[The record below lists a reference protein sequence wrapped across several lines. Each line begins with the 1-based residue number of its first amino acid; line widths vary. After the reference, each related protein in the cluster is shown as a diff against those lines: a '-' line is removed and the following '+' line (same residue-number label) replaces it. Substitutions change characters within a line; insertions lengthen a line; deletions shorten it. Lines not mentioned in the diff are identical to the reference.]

1 MATRLKTV
9 HYAFPALAALTNN
22 TLTTLTQ
29 ITLNLPESS
38 KVFRSVVARLTCDDI
53 ITATGGTLTTKTFN
67 LRLGAAAYTSIANA
81 NTLTNSAEN
90 LSLSWAQ
97 DFTAHFTTNWT
108 GTSMTCDCQVQLNQS
123 TGTTLGMVN
132 VCVTL
137 EITYEYDDT
146 SATQIKTVWI
156 PLNMN
161 AGAIDTVAT
170 TRDTIPALDTY
181 LPEASK
187 VYRDIFVVVQGMES
201 RNAGTADYTMT
212 LRVGAASV
220 TTGNYEGGLA
230 SDRLIRYVW
239 RLTGSYPDT
248 ATTQTWQPTGSAAVF
263 NHMQAWMVVT
273 YEYNEASTTS
283 VMNSLMLPVNL
294 KDWMGGTTNA
304 DYQRATVELWI
315 QEPATITTRSVAF
328 FAFWTS
334 ANNVGGLNFRI
345 GTGSFVAY
353 TDVSSV
359 LCGSNAAMIRNDAAF
374 TLARGR
380 NSLNVD
386 VYRTDATDLG
396 SGPTGFFIVNYT
408 SGKSA
413 KGTGA
418 HNHTVFYSITQSGT
432 AAVATAATIAA
443 LALQIPETTYFINSL
458 GIRWLYLHANVTL
471 PADFLLQVERL
482 SGEGGIAWEPLINI
496 SNNSDPEV
504 GAYHAYVQDLSVFR
518 RWVNDAES
526 NRLDVETARRYRWTT
541 LAGTGWP
548 TIDFMLTYHDIT
560 YTVGGN
566 ITGFTGTV
574 NFDLIRR
581 LDSKLLQKT
590 SRVGDGAYS
599 FTVYDNTEAVYV
611 AASDGT
617 NKGVTLALPAPGSP

>member
-29 ITLNLPESS
+29 ITLYLPESS

-67 LRLGAAAYTSIANA
+67 LRLGAAAYTSVANA
-81 NTLTNSAEN
+81 NTLTNTGEN
-90 LSLSWAQ
+90 MSLSWAQ
-97 DFTAHFTTNWT
+97 EFTTHFTTNWT
-108 GTSMTCDCQVQLNQS
+108 GTSMTCDCQIQLNQS

-146 SATQIKTVWI
+146 SATHVKSVWI

-161 AGAIDTVAT
+161 AGAMNTVAT

-187 VYRDIFVVVQGMES
+187 VYRDIFVVVQGVEG
-201 RNAGTADYTMT
+201 RNTATADYTMT

-220 TTGNYEGGLA
+220 TTGNYEGALA
-230 SDRLIRYVW
+230 SDRLVRYIW

-248 ATTQTWQPTGSAAVF
+248 SVTQTWQPTASAAVF

-273 YEYNEASTTS
+273 YEYDEATTTS
-283 VMNSLMLPVNL
+283 VMNSVVLPLSVGV
-294 KDWMGGTTNA
+294 WMGGTTSG
-304 DYQRATVELWI
+304 DYHRALHNFWV
-315 QEPATITTRSVAF
+315 QEPGPVSLTRLAF
-328 FAFWTS
+328 FAFWSQT
-334 ANNVGGLNFRI
+334 AAIGGLNFRVDLS
-345 GTGSFVAY
+345 GSFVAY
-353 TDVSSV
+353 TDVASIM
-359 LCGSNAAMIRNDAAF
+359 CGSNAAMIRNDTAI
-374 TLARGR
+374 TLQRG
-380 NSLNVD
+380 LNVLNFD
-386 VYRTDATDLG
+386 AYRTDTTDLG
-396 SGPTGFFIVNYT
+396 VGVSGFFILNYT

-418 HNHTVFYSITQSGT
+418 HNHTVFYSIAQCGT
-432 AAVATAATIAA
+432 AAAATLVSVAA
-443 LALQIPETTYFINSL
+443 KTIPIPETTYFINNL
-458 GIRWLYLHANVTL
+458 GIQVLHVASNGSTPSLTVQ
-471 PADFLLQVERL
+471 AERL
-482 SGEGGIAWEPLINI
+482 SGESGIAWETVCNSAVL
-496 SNNSDPEV
+496 SDPET
-504 GAYHAYVQDLSVFR
+504 GAYHAYSSTSLFLQHPNQAFPLGM
-518 RWVNDAES
+518 NP
-526 NRLDVETARRYRWTT
+526 TASRRYRLTT
-541 LAGTGWP
+541 LVGTGWF
-548 TIDFMLTYHDIT
+548 TANWVVTYHDIT

-574 NFDLIRR
+574 DLDLTRR
-581 LDSKLLQKT
+581 SDSKLLQKT
-590 SRVGDGAYS
+590 SRSGDGAYA
-599 FTVYDNTEAVYV
+599 FTVYDNTDPVYV